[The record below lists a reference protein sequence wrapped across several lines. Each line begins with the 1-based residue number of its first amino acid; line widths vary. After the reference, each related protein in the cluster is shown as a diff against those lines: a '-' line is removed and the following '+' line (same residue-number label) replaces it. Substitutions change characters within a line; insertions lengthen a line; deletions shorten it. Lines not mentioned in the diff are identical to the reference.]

1 MEVLIG
7 LLIVLLMLLIV
18 FMYLQYR
25 KAGGSDI
32 TAVLQSLNQTMNAN
46 HLQTSVLAEKITHLE
61 PLPATI
67 TAVQLEL
74 RGLGERVS
82 TVEQNQNAVNQGVQA
97 LGTGF
102 AQAGATAGSL
112 VEATAS
118 IRAELARAKE
128 SLTEL
133 QTVTR
138 ARQELEQRTA
148 DSVRRLEAI
157 IAGTQT
163 KGVAGENILEAV
175 FAKLPA
181 DWQVRNFRVGNKFVE
196 FGLRLPN
203 GLILPIDSKWAAT
216 GLLEQLVGA
225 EDPGEQQKLKAQ
237 IETAV
242 LNKARE
248 IKKYVDPGLTV
259 NFGIVAVP
267 DAVHELCSGV
277 QAAVFQQNVVLI
289 SYSMFIPYLLLVFQT
304 VLKTSQN
311 IDLEK
316 VNLSLQGIE
325 ENVNWL
331 QEELEGRF
339 PRAITMLEN
348 SRKDISSRISKIR
361 SGLINIQVSAGAPE
375 ALAGINAA
383 GEPQTPIKETRGVT

>member
-7 LLIVLLMLLIV
+7 LLTVVLVVLLIFVVML
-18 FMYLQYR
+18 YR
-25 KAGGSDI
+25 KTGGGGDLSAALQNLTHSVQSGQAQ
-32 TAVLQSLNQTMNAN
+32 TA
-46 HLQTSVLAEKITHLE
+46 VLAEKLTHLE
-61 PLPATI
+61 PLPQTV

-82 TVEQNQNAVNQGVQA
+82 TVEQNQNAVSQGIQA
-97 LGTGF
+97 LGTRF
-102 AQAGATAGSL
+102 AQAGATAGNL
-112 VEATAS
+112 IEATAA
-118 IRAELARAKE
+118 IRTELTRAKE
-128 SLTEL
+128 GLTEL
-133 QTVTR
+133 QTIAK
-138 ARQELEQRTA
+138 ARQESEQRTA
-148 DSVRRLEAI
+148 ESVRRLEAI

-216 GLLEQLVGA
+216 GLLEEFMGS

-237 IETAV
+237 IEAAV

-277 QAAVFQQNVVLI
+277 QATVFQQNVVLI

-316 VNLSLQGIE
+316 VNHSLQSIE

-348 SRKDISSRISKIR
+348 SRKDISARISKIR
-361 SGLINIQVSAGAPE
+361 SGLMGIQVSAGAPGPLAEPDSADE
-375 ALAGINAA
+375 AVRTMSPGL
-383 GEPQTPIKETRGVT
+383 TK

>member
-1 MEVLIG
+1 
-7 LLIVLLMLLIV
+7 
-18 FMYLQYR
+18 
-25 KAGGSDI
+25 
-32 TAVLQSLNQTMNAN
+32 
-46 HLQTSVLAEKITHLE
+46 
-61 PLPATI
+61 PLPQTV

-82 TVEQNQNAVNQGVQA
+82 TVEQNQNAVSQGIQA
-97 LGTGF
+97 LGTRF
-102 AQAGATAGSL
+102 AQAGATAGNL
-112 VEATAS
+112 IEATAA
-118 IRAELARAKE
+118 IRTELTRAKE
-128 SLTEL
+128 GLTEL
-133 QTVTR
+133 QTIAK
-138 ARQELEQRTA
+138 ARQESEQRTA
-148 DSVRRLEAI
+148 ESVRRLEAI

-216 GLLEQLVGA
+216 GLLEEFMGS

-237 IETAV
+237 IEAAV

-277 QAAVFQQNVVLI
+277 QATVFQQNVVLI

-316 VNLSLQGIE
+316 VNHSLQSIE

-348 SRKDISSRISKIR
+348 SRKDISARISKIR
-361 SGLINIQVSAGAPE
+361 SGLMGIQVSAGAPGPLAEPDSADE
-375 ALAGINAA
+375 AVRTMSPGL
-383 GEPQTPIKETRGVT
+383 TK